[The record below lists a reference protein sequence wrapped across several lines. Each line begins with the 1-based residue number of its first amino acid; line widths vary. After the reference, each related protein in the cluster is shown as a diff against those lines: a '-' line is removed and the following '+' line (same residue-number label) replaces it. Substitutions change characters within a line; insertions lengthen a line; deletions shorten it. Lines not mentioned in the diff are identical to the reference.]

1 MPAPPINPAMD
12 PSPSDPRRLRSRSA
26 LRRRLAE
33 LTAREAELEHELD
46 ALVGTGSGKETIR
59 RAGEGLSALIP
70 RVQKLLSQV
79 DGHDGPIDGLDEFDA
94 ENERLGLLHRV
105 SGVHEVSERVGTK
118 VRKLDAEVGRVTEGA
133 ERVGEVLELK
143 LSLQSLRDAIAAH
156 DWEQAA
162 RSCAQAQAVPE
173 AALHSG
179 FAARVVPSAV
189 DPSPPDVALPA
200 LREQLLS
207 SFAHEFKAAAA
218 QKDEQG
224 TSRFFRLFPT
234 VGAEEEG
241 LAVYSDFVVGL
252 VKKPTTKAT
261 ALSHIAHLTSL
272 LESIALIIDQ
282 HQPVVEKYYGSGR
295 MVRVLQRLQ
304 SEADRTVR
312 SLVEAW
318 EEERRVGRLIAD
330 ARKTPFTYLKD
341 PLRGTAPSNAPS
353 AVNALS
359 ALSHAQQSAIGA
371 AATSLLATY
380 AGGGHKTSSAQA
392 APSTTPAAEE
402 AEPEGPDLRDV
413 DRALGEMVALSG
425 RWALYRRFVWNRLVD
440 EDEAEEAEE
449 DADEQDAVRR
459 NESRGEASNV
469 LSTLDTSDSQRAVEH
484 MLRTYYEPLEAWYLR
499 VSVEKAHRL
508 DVPDLSSRPYLSS
521 VVDDVFYLL
530 KLVLH
535 RAFSTGSLGTLQH
548 VREATAAIIERDY
561 LGVLQKKMDAVYSGG
576 SISLPLPSL
585 PGQNREAERERKERD
600 LRTSYSVSTHALLCP
615 CS

>member
-1 MPAPPINPAMD
+1 MSSSSVD
-12 PSPSDPRRLRSRSA
+12 PHHLKSRAA
-26 LRRRLAE
+26 LRQRLAE

-46 ALVGTGSGKETIR
+46 ALVGTGSGKETIQ
-59 RAGEGLSALIP
+59 RAGERLHALVP
-70 RVQKLLSQV
+70 RVHHLLAQV
-79 DGHDGPIDGLDEFDA
+79 DGHDRPIEGLDEFEADH
-94 ENERLGLLHRV
+94 ERLGLLARV

-118 VRKLDAEVGRVTEGA
+118 VRKLDAEVVRVTEGA

-143 LSLQSLRDAIAAH
+143 LSLQSLRDAIAAQ
-156 DWEQAA
+156 DWELAA
-162 RSCAQAQAVPE
+162 RSCARAQSIPD

-179 FAARVVPSAV
+179 FAARVVPSPV
-189 DPSPPDVALPA
+189 DPSPPDVALPT

-207 SFAHEFKAAAA
+207 AFAHEFKQAAA

-304 SEADRTVR
+304 GEADRTVR
-312 SLVEAW
+312 SLIEAW

-341 PLRGTAPSNAPS
+341 PLKGTNTSAPS
-353 AVNALS
+353 ALS
-359 ALSHAQQSAIGA
+359 ALSHAQQTAIGA

-380 AGGGHKTSSAQA
+380 AGGNRTNA
-392 APSTTPAAEE
+392 APPSTVSEE
-402 AEPEGPDLRDV
+402 PAEPEGPDLRDV

-440 EDEAEEAEE
+440 EGDEDDAEET
-449 DADEQDAVRR
+449 QDATD
-459 NESRGEASNV
+459 V
-469 LSTLDTSDSQRAVEH
+469 LSTLDASDSQRAVDH

-521 VVDDVFYLL
+521 IVDDVFYLL

-535 RAFSTGSLGTLQH
+535 RAFSTGSLASLRQ
-548 VREATAAIIERDY
+548 VREATSSIIERDY

-576 SISLPLPSL
+576 SISIPLPSL
-585 PGQNREAERERKERD
+585 PGVSREAERERKERD
-600 LRTSYSVSTHALLCP
+600 LRTSYSVSP
-615 CS
+615 